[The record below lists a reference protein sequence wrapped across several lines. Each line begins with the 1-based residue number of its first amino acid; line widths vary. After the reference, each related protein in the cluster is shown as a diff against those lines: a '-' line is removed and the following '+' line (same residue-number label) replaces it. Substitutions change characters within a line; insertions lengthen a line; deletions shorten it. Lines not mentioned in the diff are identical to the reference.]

1 MSATEAPSDRAPR
14 SVTAVATGAVGDA
27 LRAAIAEDPGL
38 RLDSIEARFTDLV
51 TASGFPGDAIV
62 LAEEPGP
69 ALLAHARTALA
80 AGAVVVVHAEVDD
93 RLAAE
98 LDDAG
103 AVVVGSGAPVA
114 EVVAQLASARRPVAS
129 RGPHPPSEPRRPRL
143 SPRERRAL
151 AYYVQGRTT
160 VQVAAEMQVGYETAK
175 TFLRRVRAKYA
186 ALDRPAGKRAELIVR
201 AEEDG
206 IL

>member
-14 SVTAVATGAVGDA
+14 SVTAVATGTAADA
-27 LRAAIAEDPGL
+27 LRDAIAEQPAL
-38 RLDSIEARFTDLV
+38 RLEAVEGRFTDLV
-51 TASGFPGDAIV
+51 TADGFPGDAIV
-62 LAEEPGP
+62 LIEEPGP
-69 ALLAHARTALA
+69 PLLAHARTAIA
-80 AGAVVVVHAEVDD
+80 AGAVVVVLVDAEPS
-93 RLAAE
+93 LADELAE
-98 LDDAG
+98 AG
-103 AVVVGSGAPVA
+103 AVVLPADTDGYALSASIRDARHPGRRRGRMGVGPA
-114 EVVAQLASARRPVAS
+114 
-129 RGPHPPSEPRRPRL
+129 RPRL

-160 VQVAAEMQVGYETAK
+160 VQVADEMQVGYETAK

-186 ALDRPAGKRAELIVR
+186 ALDRPAGKRSELIVR